1 MSSEYTQPLVS
12 LGFTALEADVYTRL
26 LDEPA
31 STGYRIAQ
39 ALGKPAPNIYK
50 ALESLHG
57 KGAVIVDEGVTRVCR
72 AVPPDELLGQ
82 LERRFHENRERA
94 ARSLAERP
102 GAQADDRVYR
112 LGSTE
117 QVFERARAM
126 IGRASRIV
134 IVDAFPEPL
143 GVLRAELERAASA
156 GVEIAILAY
165 AAVEVSGAR
174 VIENPLALEA
184 RSRWPG
190 QWVNVVVDGREHL
203 VSFLGRD
210 GRSVH
215 QAIWSGSPYLSWVYH
230 CSLVSEA
237 LLAEVRREL
246 DRGAT
251 SDELRTR
258 LDQLASL
265 RALEAPGYRDLV
277 RQLPAEDGAS
287 SRTE

>member
-1 MSSEYTQPLVS
+1 MSPDYAQPLVS
-12 LGFTALEADVYTRL
+12 LGFTALEADVYFRL
-26 LDEPA
+26 LEEPA
-31 STGYRIAQ
+31 STGYRIAR

-57 KGAVIVDEGVTRVCR
+57 KGAVIVDEGATRVCR

-112 LGSTE
+112 LSSTE

-126 IGRASRIV
+126 IARATRIV
-134 IVDAFPEPL
+134 LVDAFPEPL
-143 GVLRAELERAASA
+143 GVLRAELERSAAA
-156 GVEIAILAY
+156 GVEVAILAY
-165 AAVEVSGAR
+165 APVEIAGAR
-174 VIENPLALEA
+174 VIENPLAPET

-230 CSLVSEA
+230 SSLSSEV
-237 LLAEVRREL
+237 LLAEVRRML
-246 DRGAT
+246 DRGA
-251 SDELRTR
+251 SADELRVR

-265 RALEAPGYRDLV
+265 RATEAPGYQELV
-277 RQLPAEDGAS
+277 RVIGDPNHA
-287 SRTE
+287 